1 MYPLSTE
8 HAASEQLRDSLA
20 RFQYIAAELR
30 DVLVSVCWI
39 TGICKFKKTEG
50 EEGATAVSNRFF
62 YLRLESRRR
71 PRPLK

>member
-8 HAASEQLRDSLA
+8 HAASEQLLDSLA

-30 DVLVSVCWI
+30 DVLVLVCWI

-50 EEGATAVSNRFF
+50 EEGATAVSTGSSTSDWNLGEGPDR
-62 YLRLESRRR
+62 
-71 PRPLK
+71 